1 MAKVYADLIRKGLK
15 TIDQVPEKSGQ
26 KSRRFSMLRLLLFLL
41 LRKEVDTMAVIYATL
56 IVKGRKT
63 FSQVPDKIK
72 DQVRQ
77 VLIDLECEDLIVE

>member
-1 MAKVYADLIRKGLK
+1 
-15 TIDQVPEKSGQ
+15 
-26 KSRRFSMLRLLLFLL
+26 MLRLLLLLL

-63 FSQVPDKIK
+63 FRQVPDKIK

-77 VLIDLECEDLIVE
+77 VLVDLECEELITE